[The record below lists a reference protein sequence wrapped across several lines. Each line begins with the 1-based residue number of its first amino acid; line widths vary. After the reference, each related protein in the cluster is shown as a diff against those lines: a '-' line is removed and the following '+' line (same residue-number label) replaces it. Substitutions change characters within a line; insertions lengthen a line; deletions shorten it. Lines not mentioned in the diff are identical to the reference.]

1 MRVRALL
8 IVNPRA
14 TTTTK
19 PVLGTIV
26 STLAAQAEIEV
37 VETRHRGDA
46 RDIAV
51 RAAGE
56 GWNALL
62 VLSGDGTI
70 NEVVNGLMDQATIRA
85 GQPAASSTK
94 PAESAR
100 PAGPAGQLPAIGAIP
115 GGNANVFTR
124 DLGVPA
130 DPVAAVQVI
139 AARLGAGTTRTIG
152 LGLAGD
158 RYFTFNA
165 GLGWD
170 AEVVRGVEEER
181 AQGRPASTG
190 LYVRTALRQYYR
202 HTDRRHPELTVT
214 AADGTEID
222 PVALA
227 IISNTTP
234 WSYAGQR
241 PVSPT
246 PAASF
251 DAGLDAFMLRRLRT
265 ISTVNALRQMARRA
279 GRPLT
284 GKYVVNLHDQAE
296 ITVRSRKPVA
306 LQVDG
311 DYVGDAESVTF
322 RSVPDALRVITGL
335 RDLGPI

>member
-19 PVLGTIV
+19 PVLDTIV
-26 STLAAQAEIEV
+26 STLAAQAAIEV
-37 VETRHRGDA
+37 VETRYRGDA
-46 RDIAV
+46 REIAV
-51 RAAGE
+51 RAADE
-56 GWNALL
+56 GWGALL

-70 NEVVNGLMDQATIRA
+70 NEVVNGLMDKA
-85 GQPAASSTK
+85 GVG
-94 PAESAR
+94 
-100 PAGPAGQLPAIGAIP
+100 AGPPSVNPSGPANPEQLPAIGALP

-130 DPVAAVQVI
+130 DPLAAVQVI
-139 AARLGAGTTRTIG
+139 ADRLGAGTTRTIG

-170 AEVVRGVEEER
+170 AEVVRGVEEQR

-190 LYVRTALRQYYR
+190 LYMRTALRQYYR
-202 HTDRRHPELTVT
+202 KTDWRHPELTVE
-214 AADGTEID
+214 AADGTQID

-241 PVSPT
+241 PISPT

-265 ISTVNALRQMARRA
+265 ISTLNAMRQMARRS

-284 GKYVVNLHDQAE
+284 GKYVVSLHDQAE

-322 RSVPDALRVITGL
+322 RSVPSALRVIA
-335 RDLGPI
+335 

>member
-19 PVLGTIV
+19 PVLDTIV
-26 STLAAQAEIEV
+26 STMATQAEVEV

-51 RAAGE
+51 RAADE
-56 GWNALL
+56 GWDALL

-70 NEVVNGLMDQATIRA
+70 NEVVNGLMDKDVA
-85 GQPAASSTK
+85 
-94 PAESAR
+94 
-100 PAGPAGQLPAIGAIP
+100 AGQLPAIGALP

-170 AEVVRGVEEER
+170 AEVVRGVEEQR

-190 LYVRTALRQYYR
+190 LYMRTALRQYYR
-202 HTDRRHPELTVT
+202 LTDRHHPELTVQ
-214 AADGTEID
+214 AADGTQID
-222 PVALA
+222 PVGLA

-241 PVSPT
+241 PISPT

-251 DAGLDAFMLRRLRT
+251 DTGLDAFMLRRLRT
-265 ISTVNALRQMARRA
+265 ISTLNAMRQMARRS

-284 GKYVVNLHDQAE
+284 GKYVVSLHDQAE

-322 RSVPDALRVITGL
+322 RSVPGALRVIA
-335 RDLGPI
+335 

>member
-19 PVLGTIV
+19 PVLDTIV

-70 NEVVNGLMDQATIRA
+70 NEVVNGLMDQATIRP

-94 PAESAR
+94 PAE
-100 PAGPAGQLPAIGAIP
+100 PAGQLPAIAAIP

-251 DAGLDAFMLRRLRT
+251 DAGLDAFLLRRLRT

-296 ITVRSRKPVA
+296 ITVRSRKPAA

-322 RSVPDALRVITGL
+322 RSVPDALRVIAGL

>member
-19 PVLGTIV
+19 PVLDTIV
-26 STLAAQAEIEV
+26 STLATQAEIEV

-51 RAAGE
+51 RAADE
-56 GWNALL
+56 GWDALL

-70 NEVVNGLMDQATIRA
+70 NEVVNGLMDK
-85 GQPAASSTK
+85 GGAA
-94 PAESAR
+94 A
-100 PAGPAGQLPAIGAIP
+100 QLPAIGALP
-115 GGNANVFTR
+115 GGNASVFPR

-130 DPVAAVQVI
+130 DPVAAVGVI

-170 AEVVRGVEEER
+170 AEVVRGVEEQR

-190 LYVRTALRQYYR
+190 PYMRTALRQYYR
-202 HTDRRHPELTVT
+202 LTDRRPPGLTVA
-214 AADGTEID
+214 AADGTEIA

-227 IISNTTP
+227 IISNTPP

-241 PVSPT
+241 PISPT

-265 ISTVNALRQMARRA
+265 ISTLNAMRQMARRS

-284 GKYVVNLHDQAE
+284 GKYVVNLHAQGK

-322 RSVPDALRVITGL
+322 RSVPGALRVIA
-335 RDLGPI
+335 